1 MPDFSI
7 IIPCF
12 NDGKYAVDAIESCV
26 RQSYLSYEIIF
37 IDDGSTDFSFEEVS
51 RRYANNSQV
60 KCFSKINSG
69 PSSARNFGLG
79 KSTGE
84 YILFLD
90 SDDLLME
97 NYLSHARR
105 LIDNTVNCH
114 EWVFVMPFNYSSPL
128 SSSRAKMFWKYSP
141 PILGRNKF
149 LNMFK
154 LSLMNCFPIS
164 AAIFSRKIVDEHILF
179 DDDIDCYEDWDFWIR
194 VAKSVSG
201 FTYGKYV
208 REASTCIRIRDGLSS
223 NVEKMESRRR
233 RVFRK
238 NFSGTIFMFFLLP
251 FFGDFLRKVIIFL
264 LRLLRRKKDNPN
276 ITPLAGFSC

>member
-12 NDGKYAVDAIESCV
+12 NDGRYAVDAIESCL
-26 RQSYLSYEIIF
+26 RQSYSSCEVIF
-37 IDDGSTDFSFEEVS
+37 VDDGSTDFSFEKVS

-60 KCFSKINSG
+60 KCFSKTNSG
-69 PSSARNFGLG
+69 PSSARNFGLR

-97 NYLSHARR
+97 NYLSHARC
-105 LIDNTVNCH
+105 LIDKTVDSR
-114 EWVFVMPFNYSSPL
+114 EWVFVMPFSYSSPL
-128 SSSRAKMFWKYSP
+128 KSPRAKMFWKYSP
-141 PILGRNKF
+141 PILGGRKF
-149 LNMFK
+149 FNMFK

-164 AAIFSRKIVDEHILF
+164 AAIFSRKIVEENILF

-201 FTYGKYV
+201 FTYAKYE
-208 REASTCIRIRDGLSS
+208 RDASTCIRVREGLSS
-223 NVEKMESRRR
+223 DVEKMESRKH

-238 NFSGTIFMFFLLP
+238 NFSGTVFMFFLLP
-251 FFGDFLRKVIIFL
+251 LLGDFLRKVIIFL
-264 LRLLRRKKDNPN
+264 LRSLRSQKDNPN
-276 ITPLAGFSC
+276 MTPLTGGSG